1 MLLSYLN
8 ELLNGNYIKLVIVWQ
23 LQKIIVCL
31 RQMYQAALN
40 RDIPTTAGYEVIPR
54 Y

>member
-8 ELLNGNYIKLVIVWQ
+8 EQLNGNYIKLVIVWQ
-23 LQKIIVCL
+23 LQNIIVCL
-31 RQMYQAALN
+31 RQFTKLPQC
-40 RDIPTTAGYEVIPR
+40 DTPTTAGYEVIPR